1 MASATATWTPTS
13 LQLRL
18 ALSSGVRRK
27 SNAVYLRPSRIGCGV
42 VCCVSQ
48 KPEVEAWTGSDS
60 SKPSADGLAGW
71 DDSVNDNKSSRAKKK
86 SFIEGIRGLSC
97 LLFCFQFFL
106 SFLCSL
112 WISLAQLV
120 NIWLQ
125 IHWVCRLR
133 IRLQSLWRC
142 ILDEVVTVYILKW

>member
-27 SNAVYLRPSRIGCGV
+27 SNAVFLRPSRIGRKSGCGV

-60 SKPSADGLAGW
+60 SNPPADGLAGW
-71 DDSVNDNKSSRAKKK
+71 ADSGNGNGNKSSRAKKK
-86 SFIEGIRGLSC
+86 SLIEGIHTL
-97 LLFCFQFFL
+97 
-106 SFLCSL
+106 
-112 WISLAQLV
+112 IV
-120 NIWLQ
+120 
-125 IHWVCRLR
+125 
-133 IRLQSLWRC
+133 
-142 ILDEVVTVYILKW
+142 